1 MTHRLLAAIAL
12 ATAFLGLAGPA
23 DAASVRPLALDE
35 IIDGA
40 AVSFEGTCVENRVE
54 RDSNGFIVT
63 YTTFSVK
70 DALKGEVGPTHTI
83 KQIGGVLASEGI
95 AYKVDG
101 VPSFAVGHDYVLFLH
116 GVSTIGFSSPVGLGQ
131 GRFMIHRD
139 ETGAKVTN
147 GRDFRSMAAGT
158 DGLKLPAATAK
169 ALADSRQPVGQM
181 DLEEFKTVVRTQT
194 GRVR

>member
-1 MTHRLLAAIAL
+1 MIPRFLAAIAL
-12 ATAFLGLAGPA
+12 AFAFCGPA
-23 DAASVRPLALDE
+23 GAASVRPLALDE

-40 AVSFEGTCVENRVE
+40 AVSFEGTCVENRTE
-54 RDSNGFIVT
+54 RDANGFIVT
-63 YTTFSVK
+63 YTTFAVK
-70 DALKGEVGPTHTI
+70 EALKGEVGATHTI

-101 VPSFAVGHDYVLFLH
+101 VPSFAVGNDYVLFLH
-116 GVSTIGFSSPVGLGQ
+116 GVSKIGFSSPVGLGQ

-139 ETGAKVTN
+139 ESGAKVTN

-169 ALADSRQPVGQM
+169 ALAESRQPVGKM
-181 DLEEFKTVVRTQT
+181 DLDEFKTVVRSQT